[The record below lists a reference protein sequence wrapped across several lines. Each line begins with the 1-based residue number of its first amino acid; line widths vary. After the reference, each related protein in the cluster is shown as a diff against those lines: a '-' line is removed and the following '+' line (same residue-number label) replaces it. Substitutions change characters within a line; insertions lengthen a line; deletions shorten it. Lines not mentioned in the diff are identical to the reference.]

1 MSEKSEYNRGAK
13 SAKKYFG
20 KFRSFK
26 KRYDGIIIGYK
37 KTGSTEVIG
46 KPTPQGRRGFYGGW
60 AKAEKTIIKSK
71 PVRKINNKPKNN
83 LLNFALGKGK
93 LF

>member
-13 SAKKYFG
+13 SAKKYF
-20 KFRSFK
+20 
-26 KRYDGIIIGYK
+26 D
-37 KTGSTEVIG
+37 
-46 KPTPQGRRGFYGGW
+46 
-60 AKAEKTIIKSK
+60 
-71 PVRKINNKPKNN
+71 